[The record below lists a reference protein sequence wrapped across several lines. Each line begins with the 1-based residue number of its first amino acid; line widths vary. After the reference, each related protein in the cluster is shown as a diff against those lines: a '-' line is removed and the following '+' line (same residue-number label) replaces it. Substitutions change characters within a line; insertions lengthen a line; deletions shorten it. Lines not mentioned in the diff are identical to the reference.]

1 MSKEVWL
8 IGPGN
13 IGEDYARVLLAQ
25 NIDFKAIGRSEKPD
39 FPVAVYAGGLT
50 KFIENSGQSV
60 PDYAI
65 VAVDESQLFNIT
77 MELIDFGVKNIL
89 VEKPAGIS
97 TEEVRTLNKASEDS
111 GCSLFVAYNRRFYQS
126 VRQCKKLIEQS
137 KTPVSATFTFTE
149 WTHSLPF
156 DWYNDEEL
164 EKFFLCNSSHVPD
177 TVFYLIG
184 RPFEMHCYTDGGL
197 TWHPSA
203 SIFSGAGITTRGIPF
218 SYNANWESAGRWGI
232 EIDMEDK
239 KLILRPLEK
248 LQILDRGALVPSFVT
263 LPGEDKDENF
273 KPGLFEE
280 VRSFLGEQNDLC
292 TIKEQLGNFSW
303 YYRIANYT

>member
-97 TEEVRTLNKASEDS
+97 TEEVRTLNKASKDS

-164 EKFFLCNSSHVPD
+164 EKHKAHLSSQIKSGS
-177 TVFYLIG
+177 LIV
-184 RPFEMHCYTDGGL
+184 MMK
-197 TWHPSA
+197 
-203 SIFSGAGITTRGIPF
+203 
-218 SYNANWESAGRWGI
+218 AGRLSSLRCPCLVRCH
-232 EIDMEDK
+232 MMSY
-239 KLILRPLEK
+239 ILVQRHMM
-248 LQILDRGALVPSFVT
+248 A
-263 LPGEDKDENF
+263 
-273 KPGLFEE
+273 
-280 VRSFLGEQNDLC
+280 
-292 TIKEQLGNFSW
+292 
-303 YYRIANYT
+303 

>member
-13 IGEDYARVLLAQ
+13 IGKDYAKVLISQ
-25 NIDFKAIGRSEKPD
+25 NIDFKTIGRSHKPD
-39 FPVAVYAGGLT
+39 FPVPVYAGGLT
-50 KFIENSGQSV
+50 KFIEDRGQSV
-60 PDYAI
+60 PNYAI

-97 TEEVRTLNKASEDS
+97 TNEVELLSNASEDAD
-111 GCSLFVAYNRRFYQS
+111 CNLFVAYNRRFYQS
-126 VRQCKKLIEQS
+126 VRACKEMISES
-137 KTPVSATFTFTE
+137 KTPISVTFTFTE
-149 WTHSLPF
+149 WIHSIPF
-156 DWYNDEEL
+156 DWYNEQEL
-164 EKFFLCNSSHVPD
+164 AKFFLCNSSHVPD

-184 RPFEMHCYTDGGL
+184 HPFEMHCHTDGSL
-197 TWHPSA
+197 PWHPSA
-203 SIFSGAGITTRGIPF
+203 SVFSGSGITTRGVPF
-218 SYNANWESAGRWGI
+218 SYNANWQSAGRWGI

-248 LQILDRGALVPSFVT
+248 LQVLNRGSLEPSVVT
-263 LPGEDKDENF
+263 LPDEQKDIDF

-292 TIKEQLGNFSW
+292 TIKEQLDNFSW
-303 YYRIANYT
+303 YYRIANYA